1 MRVLHLNAGNLF
13 GGIEVNL
20 LTLARFAHLCPGTA
34 ADYGVCFD
42 VAAAAG
48 LRAAGATV
56 HVLGGVRLSRP
67 WTVLAARRRLAA
79 VLRRTRYDVVVC
91 HEAWVHAV
99 FAPVVRRA
107 GPRLVFWAHDR
118 HPAPLGWLDR
128 LAARTRPDR
137 VVVNSQ
143 YSAAA
148 GLFPGVPSEVV
159 YCPVA
164 PLPVTADRAAVRRRF
179 DTPADAVV
187 IVQVGRWERHKG
199 HLAHVAALGRLR
211 ELPGWVCW
219 QVGAPQR
226 PAESA
231 YQAEV
236 RAAAGRAGVA
246 DRVRF
251 VGWQPDLGAVLAAAD
266 VYCQPN
272 TAPEPFGIALVEALY
287 AGLPVV
293 ASDEAGPR
301 EIIAPECGIL
311 APPGDVAAVADA
323 LAGLIRDPARR
334 RALGRAGPP
343 RARALCDPAT
353 QLGKLAAALRA

>member
-20 LTLARFAHLCPGTA
+20 LTLARFAPLCPGMA
-34 ADYGVCFD
+34 ADFGVCYD
-42 VAAAAG
+42 AAAAAE
-48 LRAAGATV
+48 LRDTGATV
-56 HVLGGVRLSRP
+56 HTLGGVRLSRP
-67 WTVLAARRRLAA
+67 WTVLAARRRLAE

-99 FAPVVRRA
+99 LAPVVRRA
-107 GPRLVFWAHDR
+107 GPRLAFWAHDR

-137 VVVNSQ
+137 VVVNSH

-148 GLFPGVPSEVV
+148 GLFPGVPGEVV

-164 PLPVTADRAAVRRRF
+164 PLPVTADRDAVRRRF
-179 DTPADAVV
+179 DTPADALVV
-187 IVQVGRWERHKG
+187 VQVGRWERSKG

-226 PAESA
+226 PAERA
-231 YQAEV
+231 YWYEV
-236 RAAAGRAGVA
+236 RAAADRAGVG

-251 VGWQPDLGAVLAAAD
+251 VGWQPEVGAVLAAAD

-272 TAPEPFGIALVEALY
+272 TAPESFGIALVEALA

-293 ASDEAGPR
+293 ASDQAGPR
-301 EIIAPECGIL
+301 EIVTPGCGTL
-311 APPGDVAAVADA
+311 TPPGDVAAVAAA
-323 LAGLIRDPARR
+323 LEGLIRDPIRR
-334 RALGRAGPP
+334 RALGQAGPP
-343 RARALCDPAT
+343 RARALCDPAA